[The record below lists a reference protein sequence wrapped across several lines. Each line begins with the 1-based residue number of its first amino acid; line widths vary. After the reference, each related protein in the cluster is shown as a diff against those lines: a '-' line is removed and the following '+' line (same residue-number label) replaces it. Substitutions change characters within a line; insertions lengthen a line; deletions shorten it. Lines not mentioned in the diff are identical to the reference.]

1 MHTQVGF
8 VRLVSTQ
15 LVLRR
20 PSSQAKVEQTSTP
33 NSEIA
38 TATREA
44 SMSGKMRI
52 APAFKLK
59 SICRYPIFGP
69 APILDSEDS
78 EAYEFLVARLYAD
91 LKPADIVE
99 EGYLQDIAYWTWE
112 IRRWRRMKV
121 CLIETERVRASIWVH
136 SVPLHQR
143 LAYIGE
149 TDKIDIQEIKH
160 PPMSAADTEKLKAV
174 AAEGEKMLA
183 EELSEEDRNIFLST
197 NLYWRRIPLRREQ
210 SWKNLI

>member
-121 CLIETERVRASIWVH
+121 CLIETERVKHMGAQCASSSTPCVYWRNR
-136 SVPLHQR
+136 Q
-143 LAYIGE
+143 
-149 TDKIDIQEIKH
+149 
-160 PPMSAADTEKLKAV
+160 
-174 AAEGEKMLA
+174 
-183 EELSEEDRNIFLST
+183 DRYSRNQTST
-197 NLYWRRIPLRREQ
+197 NVRSRHRKTKGSRRRRR
-210 SWKNLI
+210 KNVSRRAVGRR